1 MTTPAFRPTHVVP
14 RHGLPAWE
22 APDPSRPTAGLDP
35 LLPVRL
41 TESRGDWGHVLCSNG
56 WSAWVDGR
64 RLVAVPEDP
73 PASDA
78 PPARTADPRP
88 LLTRVQE
95 TLARYLV
102 AAENLAEG
110 GLDGEAFR
118 QRTRGL
124 RVGIVVDGESAWLYD
139 SAHGRWLYTD
149 GAHLQPYAAD
159 EPPRQDREPA
169 PEAAAVAPGPRP
181 RAPAHPPT
189 RVVPEAGED
198 GGPAAPEQP
207 GPAAGAR
214 SYTPTRVVPDRA
226 VPGEAPPARTPA
238 TGAGAPARTDDG
250 RAHTDDGRA
259 RTPAE
264 PGAPDAV
271 PTRVVSGPSD
281 ASHRPEREPADA
293 GPGPRS
299 PAAETPDGRT
309 GDPKRPADRPPD
321 ASAGHPP
328 TRVVSGSG
336 PPPGPGEPTRVV
348 NPGPGTSDDP

>member
-95 TLARYLV
+95 TLARYLI

-159 EPPRQDREPA
+159 EPPQQAREPA
-169 PEAAAVAPGPRP
+169 PEAAAAEPGPRP
-181 RAPAHPPT
+181 RVPAHPPT

-198 GGPAAPEQP
+198 GGPAAPQEPGEP

-214 SYTPTRVVPDRA
+214 SYTPTRVVPDGA
-226 VPGEAPPARTPA
+226 VPGEDPPARAPA
-238 TGAGAPARTDDG
+238 SGDRAPARADGGPAGAPAGPR
-250 RAHTDDGRA
+250 
-259 RTPAE
+259 
-264 PGAPDAV
+264 APDAV
-271 PTRVVSGPSD
+271 PTRVVSGPPD
-281 ASHRPEREPADA
+281 ASPRRAPEPADA
-293 GPGPRS
+293 GPGT
-299 PAAETPDGRT
+299 PAAGKPEGRT
-309 GDPKRPADRPPD
+309 GGPERAADRPPD

-348 NPGPGTSDDP
+348 DPGPGTSDEP

>member
-159 EPPRQDREPA
+159 EPPREAPEPA
-169 PEAAAVAPGPRP
+169 PPAAAAEPAPRP
-181 RAPAHPPT
+181 RTPAHPPT

-198 GGPAAPEQP
+198 GGPAAPEEP

-214 SYTPTRVVPDRA
+214 SYTPTRVVPDEA
-226 VPGEAPPARTPA
+226 VPREAPSGQTPA
-238 TGAGAPARTDDG
+238 PGAGTPPGTGGDRTGAPAGPR
-250 RAHTDDGRA
+250 
-259 RTPAE
+259 
-264 PGAPDAV
+264 APDAV
-271 PTRVVSGPSD
+271 PTRVVSGPPDVS
-281 ASHRPEREPADA
+281 RRREPGPAGAGPDA
-293 GPGPRS
+293 GA
-299 PAAETPDGRT
+299 PAAQPSDGRA
-309 GDPKRPADRPPD
+309 GAPERPADGPD
-321 ASAGHPP
+321 GPAGHPP

-336 PPPGPGEPTRVV
+336 PPPGHKEPTRVV
-348 NPGPGTSDDP
+348 NPGAGTSDEP